1 MKIPDLRRFTSARV
15 SIGRTGNA
23 LPTTELLEL
32 RLAEVRARQAVHA
45 SLDIEHF
52 SQEVGEL
59 AEALIVVESAAP
71 DGPTYVR
78 RPDWGRRLDDQ
89 SHRILRDR
97 RGRFDA
103 AFIVADGLSPVA
115 VHLHAKPLL
124 KELLQVLPKEEWHI
138 APLVI
143 VQRGRVAIGDEIG
156 EILGAS
162 LSVLMIGER
171 PGLTASDSLGV
182 YLTWTPHRGLTD
194 ADRNCIS
201 NIRKRGLPYQV
212 AARKVAFLMNESRRR
227 KISGVT
233 LKEDKRDDFLVYIPE
248 AP

>member
-1 MKIPDLRRFTSARV
+1 VKIPDLRRFTSARV
-15 SIGRTGNA
+15 SLGRSGNA
-23 LPTTELLEL
+23 LPTAELLNI
-32 RLAEVRARQAVHA
+32 RFAEVRARHAVHA
-45 SLDIEHF
+45 SLDVEQF
-52 SQEVGEL
+52 SHEL
-59 AEALIVVESAAP
+59 GNITKDLIVLQSAAP
-71 DGPTYVR
+71 DRSSYVR
-78 RPDWGRRLDDQ
+78 RPDWGRRLDDE
-89 SHRILRDR
+89 SCRVLRDR
-97 RGRFDA
+97 TGLFDA
-103 AFIVADGLSPVA
+103 LFIIADGLSAVA

-124 KELLQVLPKEEWHI
+124 EQLFEMLPKEEWRI

-201 NIRKRGLPYQV
+201 NVRKQGLSYQV
-212 AARKVAFLMNESRRR
+212 AARRVAFLMNESRRR

-233 LKEDKRDDFLVYIPE
+233 LKEDTRELPLLCH
-248 AP
+248 